1 MRILI
6 SILILIFSFQ
16 SLTKA
21 DDIRNFEIEGMS
33 IGDSLLD
40 YFSENE
46 IRKSLNDKLTYP
58 SSDKF
63 VIIDFNIQLEKY
75 DAITFHVKKND
86 KKFII
91 YEIAAI
97 KDFKNNIEDCYK
109 LSDEISKE
117 VEKIYIDTAKLPYE
131 KKHAGDKTGKSINK
145 GYDFDFESGDYIN
158 IACYDWSKKIENERN
173 WADHLRVGLV
183 TNELSVWLSNEAY

>member
-1 MRILI
+1 MGHSEKVFVMRIFLSVLI
-6 SILILIFSFQ
+6 FIFSFQ

-75 DAITFHVKKND
+75 DAITFHVKK
-86 KKFII
+86 K
-91 YEIAAI
+91 
-97 KDFKNNIEDCYK
+97 
-109 LSDEISKE
+109 
-117 VEKIYIDTAKLPYE
+117 
-131 KKHAGDKTGKSINK
+131 
-145 GYDFDFESGDYIN
+145 
-158 IACYDWSKKIENERN
+158 
-173 WADHLRVGLV
+173 
-183 TNELSVWLSNEAY
+183 